1 MKRKHSKLGSNV
13 QMTLVDDSTLLVP
26 QDPISFQV
34 NPLVAKYLKKKP
46 EAVHSALS
54 HLEVKFVIEDEI
66 LVTPTS
72 ASLPDWQPMCKDI
85 LSTLTTQKIV
95 VVSIS
100 ILKEAREEIFPMV
113 MIECQK
119 NDLQSHFDSSE
130 SKMSLAGEATVVSSL
145 EDKIKQMYDTVVKR
159 EEVYMFAMTES
170 FIFFEGCQLAEVS
183 LQYPKLTLTLDHGKQ
198 SLHFF
203 GCIRDLIK
211 LKEQLPEL
219 CKHSKIFIPLQQL
232 ELKFISRV
240 SFAEITSGQ
249 PKIPITPFLK
259 MSPTSVAEGYYLLCP
274 FQYTKTAESI
284 GRSIKEKLN
293 VKSCRLPKSF
303 ETNIIYNPEF
313 QLLVQKL
320 EREHKYEYDI
330 QGDKLVVVGI
340 GSSAVEVSKAIIS
353 YLRQKCAVTRDI
365 HLIKGVWRLLNF
377 KMKPTLAKCIDDI
390 QDLGIQIDQPKPTS
404 SDPIIKLKGEPDEVD
419 MAAEYVTKM
428 QSSVCQG
435 RLPCERPGISK
446 FFMDVQG
453 QHILKGIEGSI
464 GVCIEMGTA
473 CKKISTVD
481 ESSQYIHV
489 CTGTTTEFK
498 AVHVY
503 IGDITLFNRAD
514 VIVNAAN
521 EALKH
526 VGGVALAIA
535 KRGGPDI
542 QKDSDEYIS
551 VRGGSVIETG
561 TAIIIPNTGNL
572 PPSYKAIVHAVGPKW
587 QSDHGKEIALLK
599 RCCRR
604 ALSVARTYGSIAIP
618 AISCGMY
625 GFPGDVCA
633 DTLLKAVVKFSS
645 DEPGANLNNIN
656 FIIMKEN
663 ATHFLE
669 AAKANL
675 KDIFVP
681 EKFKNAQAVY
691 IPTQN
696 PAAAECEVNEHD
708 KPSRTRRR
716 RKPSA
721 GQTLSKY
728 QPSSLNKIK
737 IINGS
742 IIDAQ
747 VISYYYIHTFTCR

>member
-1 MKRKHSKLGSNV
+1 MKKKHSTLGPHI
-13 QMTLVDDSTLLVP
+13 QMSLVDDSALLVP
-26 QDPISFQV
+26 QDPINFQV
-34 NPLVAKYLKKKP
+34 NPLVAKYLNKKP
-46 EAVHSALS
+46 EEVHSALS
-54 HLEVKFVIEDEI
+54 HLEVKFVMDDDI

-72 ASLPDWQPMCKDI
+72 ASPPDWQQSCKDI

-95 VVSIS
+95 VVDIR
-100 ILKEAREEIFPMV
+100 ILKEASAEIYPMV

-119 NDLQSHFDSSE
+119 NDLQFHFDSSE
-130 SKMSLAGEATVVSSL
+130 SMVSLAGEATVVSSL

-159 EEVYMFAMTES
+159 EEVYMFTTTES
-170 FIFFEGCQLAEVS
+170 FIYFERCQLTEVS
-183 LQYPKLTLTLDHGKQ
+183 SQYPKLTLTMDHGKQ
-198 SLHFF
+198 SLVFF
-203 GCIRDLIK
+203 GSIRDTIK
-211 LKEQLPEL
+211 LKEHLPDL
-219 CKHSKIFIPLQQL
+219 CLHSKIPIQLKQL
-232 ELKFISRV
+232 ELKFVSRV
-240 SFAEITSGQ
+240 SFAEIISGQ
-249 PKIPITPFLK
+249 PKIPMAPFLK
-259 MSPTSVAEGYYLLCP
+259 LSPTGAAEGYYLLCSL
-274 FQYTKTAESI
+274 QYTNTAESI
-284 GRSIKEKLN
+284 ARSIREKLD
-293 VKSCRLPKSF
+293 VKSCKLPKSF
-303 ETNIIYNPEF
+303 ETNIIGNPEF

-340 GSSAVEVSKAIIS
+340 GNSAVEVSKAIIS
-353 YLRQKCAVTRDI
+353 YVKEKCAVTRDI
-365 HLIKGVWRLLNF
+365 HLIKGAWRLLNF
-377 KMKPTLAKCIDDI
+377 KMKPTLTKCLDDI
-390 QDLGIQIDQPKPTS
+390 QDLGIQIDHPKPTS

-419 MAAEYVTKM
+419 RAAEYVKKM

-453 QHILKGIEGSI
+453 QHILKGIEANV

-473 CKKISTVD
+473 SKKISTVE
-481 ESSQYIHV
+481 ESPQYIHV

-551 VRGGSVIETG
+551 VRGGNVIETG
-561 TAIIIPNTGNL
+561 TAIIIQNTGNL
-572 PPSYKAIVHAVGPKW
+572 PHSYKAIVHAVGPKW
-587 QSDHGKEIALLK
+587 QSDHRTEIALLK
-599 RCCRR
+599 RCCKR
-604 ALSVARTYGSIAIP
+604 ALSVAKAYGSIAIP

-633 DTLLKAVVKFSS
+633 DTLLKAVVEFSNK
-645 DEPGANLNNIN
+645 EAGANLNNIN

-675 KDIFVP
+675 KDFFVP
-681 EKFKNAQAVY
+681 EKFKNTHAVY
-691 IPTQN
+691 MPPQN
-696 PAAAECEVNEHD
+696 PAVAEYQVND

-716 RKPSA
+716 RKPLTSS
-721 GQTLSKY
+721 QTSSKY

-747 VISYYYIHTFTCR
+747 VRISYYYKYLYM